1 MRNVILVL
9 LYVFA
14 TVVGALPMA
23 HAANHGSASMAIV
36 MTDEKAVD
44 HAHSSGSEQEPHC
57 CEHMVLH
64 CSVAVAIP
72 QNTWATR
79 YFINLKST
87 RPANNLVGDK
97 ANVGVDPGPP
107 RFKS

>member
-1 MRNVILVL
+1 MRNVILIL

-23 HAANHGSASMAIV
+23 HAEHHGSASMAMV
-36 MTDEKAVD
+36 MTDEKSAD
-44 HAHSSGSEQEPHC
+44 QTNSSNSEQEPHC

-64 CSVAVAIP
+64 CSVAVATP
-72 QNTWATR
+72 QANWATR
-79 YFINLKST
+79 YFSNVKSALA
-87 RPANNLVGDK
+87 ANNLVGDK

>member
-1 MRNVILVL
+1 MRNVILIL

-14 TVVGALPMA
+14 TVIGTLPVA
-23 HAANHGSASMAIV
+23 HAAHHGSASMAMV
-36 MTDEKAVD
+36 MTEEKSAE
-44 HAHSSGSEQEPHC
+44 HKNSSGSKQEPHC

-64 CSVAVAIP
+64 CNVAVAAP
-72 QNTWATR
+72 QNNSATR
-79 YFINLKST
+79 YFSNVKST
-87 RPANNLVGDK
+87 LPANNLVGDK